1 MTELNQSPKEKHFNP
16 QLRQA
21 VREGRFVKELSS
33 LENVVLVGQAGQDLE
48 EIFNKTEEVLG
59 EVKTENK
66 EFIRRQRERLGNYM
80 RDIGEEEIE
89 GIFKEGLLTSIKQ
102 QYRLFRKIS
111 LSEVAKLNDSDF
123 LKKAITSYSFDFF
136 YSLRMA
142 KNMDVFP
149 STALEI
155 AKLSYRHNPDAL
167 LKLTEKFPEFESSI
181 ISRAAVYH
189 PKDPEGFLSK
199 VKEALPKLQT
209 QFPEFE
215 ASIITRAAVY
225 HPKDPEGF
233 LSKVKEAL
241 PKLQTQFPDLSEKQI
256 IRALVTHHPADTES
270 YLKSISS
277 K

>member
-1 MTELNQSPKEKHFNP
+1 
-16 QLRQA
+16 
-21 VREGRFVKELSS
+21 
-33 LENVVLVGQAGQDLE
+33 
-48 EIFNKTEEVLG
+48 
-59 EVKTENK
+59 
-66 EFIRRQRERLGNYM
+66 
-80 RDIGEEEIE
+80 
-89 GIFKEGLLTSIKQ
+89 
-102 QYRLFRKIS
+102 
-111 LSEVAKLNDSDF
+111 
-123 LKKAITSYSFDFF
+123 
-136 YSLRMA
+136 
-142 KNMDVFP
+142 MDVFP

-209 QFPEFE
+209 QFP
-215 ASIITRAAVY
+215 
-225 HPKDPEGF
+225 
-233 LSKVKEAL
+233 
-241 PKLQTQFPDLSEKQI
+241 DLSEKQI